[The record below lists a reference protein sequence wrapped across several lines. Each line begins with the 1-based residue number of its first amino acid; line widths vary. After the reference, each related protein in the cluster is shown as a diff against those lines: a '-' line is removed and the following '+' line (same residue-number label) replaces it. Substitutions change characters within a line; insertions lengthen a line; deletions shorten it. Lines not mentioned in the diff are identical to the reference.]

1 MEIGNTEERRRQFQR
16 LLLRLAKNQSLL
28 DSSEEKRK
36 IYLELEE
43 IYQKESTKDIKRAEG
58 FRHFYSDIFAVL
70 NLSKYFFLT
79 CASKAACSLLRS
91 ISKIYFTSSCNIANR
106 IKRPI

>member
-70 NLSKYFFLT
+70 SQIDNDVSHGNLEILI
-79 CASKAACSLLRS
+79 CSVV
-91 ISKIYFTSSCNIANR
+91 NIKQR
-106 IKRPI
+106 TETLMEE